1 MADDL
6 WDQHNGLYFDRQGRP
21 ITLRQW
27 GQRFQDMDYKRVAL
41 TEFPDGRLVS
51 TVWLGLDHN
60 WGAGPPAI
68 FETMVFGG
76 EIKGKIEITGFGE
89 RMGFQSRDEELCERY
104 ATEEEARAGHERIC
118 AAIRQMRVSLDL
130 AIADAVETPDDPDRK
145 LGDEPPEGD

>member
-21 ITLRQW
+21 ITLREW
-27 GQRFQDMDYKRVAL
+27 TKRFQDPAYKIVAR

-51 TVWLGLDHN
+51 TVWLGIVHWHQTDYR
-60 WGAGPPAI
+60 PII
-68 FETMVFGG
+68 FETMVFGPEPSTKVTLSSG
-76 EIKGKIEITGFGE
+76 QT
-89 RMGFQSRDEELCERY
+89 MDYPDEHCERY
-104 ATEEEARAGHERIC
+104 ATEAEALAGHERIC
-118 AAIRQMRVSLDL
+118 NALRQMRVSLDL